1 MEKENKKYLST
12 LEWILS
18 ISGIVL
24 LTILIVLPPVFRVV
38 FKEKDNKEIV
48 DELEVKTLMCTKYH
62 YYAENAYNNDSIRIS
77 YYKDKVRTYN
87 VRQEK
92 KYSAIE
98 NYDDFKQKAGLLSN
112 AYDQVDGI
120 SFRVNTIDADLQV
133 ITTEECD
140 LTVFKSTI
148 VTLPDNNEDY
158 KINAIYT
165 SKDSVSEI
173 RADLEND
180 GYICR

>member
-1 MEKENKKYLST
+1 MEKEKKKYLST

-18 ISGIVL
+18 ISGIAL
-24 LTILIVLPPVFRVV
+24 LTILIVLPPLFRVV
-38 FKEKDNKEIV
+38 FKESKPDDFV
-48 DELEVKTLMCTKYH
+48 DELDIKTLVCTKNH
-62 YYAENAYNNDSIRIS
+62 YYSENSYNNDNIRIS

-92 KYSAIE
+92 KYSTIE
-98 NYDDFKQKAGLLSN
+98 EYDNFKQKAGLLSN

-120 SFRVNTIDADLQV
+120 SFRVNTLDADLEV
-133 ITTEECD
+133 ITTEYCD

-158 KINAIYT
+158 KINAVYT
-165 SKDSVSEI
+165 AKDSVAEI
-173 RADLEND
+173 QADLETD